1 MAFDPIFAENAQ
13 TYVKK
18 GIFICFKNTYFCLF
32 SWVLEVKLIFQDK
45 FYDII
50 EYIKCCSS
58 EKDNE
63 KCILRKSCVHQI
75 QPKHNLLSL

>member
-1 MAFDPIFAENAQ
+1 MVFDLIFAEHAQ

-18 GIFICFKNTYFCLF
+18 GIFICFKNPHFFLF

-50 EYIKCCSS
+50 DENKCCSS

-63 KCILRKSCVHQI
+63 KCI
-75 QPKHNLLSL
+75 

>member
-1 MAFDPIFAENAQ
+1 MVFDPIFAENAQ

-18 GIFICFKNTYFCLF
+18 GIFICFKNPHFCLF

-50 EYIKCCSS
+50 EYAVPVKKTM
-58 EKDNE
+58 EN
-63 KCILRKSCVHQI
+63 VF
-75 QPKHNLLSL
+75 

>member
-1 MAFDPIFAENAQ
+1 MVFDLIFAEHAQ

-18 GIFICFKNTYFCLF
+18 GIFICFKNPHFFLF

-50 EYIKCCSS
+50 E
-58 EKDNE
+58 
-63 KCILRKSCVHQI
+63 
-75 QPKHNLLSL
+75 

>member
-1 MAFDPIFAENAQ
+1 MPKGAVSHRMAFAPDPGSRHLVMAINIFIFIFMVFDLIFAEHAQ

-18 GIFICFKNTYFCLF
+18 GIFICFKNPHFFLF

-50 EYIKCCSS
+50 E
-58 EKDNE
+58 
-63 KCILRKSCVHQI
+63 
-75 QPKHNLLSL
+75 